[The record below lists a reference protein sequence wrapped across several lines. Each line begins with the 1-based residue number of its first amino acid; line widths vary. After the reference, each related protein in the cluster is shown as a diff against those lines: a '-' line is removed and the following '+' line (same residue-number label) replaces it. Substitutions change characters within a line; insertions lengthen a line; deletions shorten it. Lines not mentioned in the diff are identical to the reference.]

1 MINDNKTKE
10 IENIVFD
17 ALSKSKSLGV
27 FPTPVDSILKYA
39 DLRVSS
45 GVDLSNIPSNFFP
58 KLSLFVKRRVAKIRG
73 VLDRREKIVY
83 LDLTQPE
90 SKKRFV
96 KLHEVGHE
104 LCPWQGRLHD
114 FLDDDETLDPDIKDQ
129 FEAEANFFASA
140 SLFQLDIFS
149 DKMAE
154 LPLDIASA
162 IQLSKIFGSSI
173 HASLRRYVEK
183 SKKRCALLVLNKDIS
198 GGYGFPKLSVRNY
211 FQSKSFT
218 EEWGEVDWGT
228 EIDFDAPFV
237 QDYLSNRKFYK
248 SELSIDIDQE
258 SINCTYHYFY
268 NGYNV
273 FVLMYPKGE
282 SIKSK
287 TTFVVTS

>member
-1 MINDNKTKE
+1 MINEIKIKE

-45 GVDLSNIPSNFFP
+45 GVDLSNIPNNFFP
-58 KLSLFVKRRVAKIRG
+58 KLSLFVKRGVAKIRG

-96 KLHEVGHE
+96 KLHEAGHE

-129 FEAEANFFASA
+129 FEAEANYFASA
-140 SLFQLDIFS
+140 SLFQLGIFS

-162 IQLSKIFGSSI
+162 IHLSKIFGSSI

-183 SKKRCALLVLNKDIS
+183 SKKRCALLVLNKEIS
-198 GGYGFPKLSVRNY
+198 GGYGSPKLSVRNY

-218 EEWGEVDWGT
+218 EQWGDVDWGT

-258 SINCTYHYFY
+258 SMNCTYHYFY

-287 TTFVVTS
+287 TNFVVSS